1 MIADWA
7 VKNRITVLVLTVLLT
22 IWGFYAYFS
31 VPKEAQP
38 SIKIP
43 NIFVTVIYP
52 GVSPDDV
59 ESLVAQP
66 LEREIQSIS
75 GIKEMRVTA
84 GEGVASLNIQ
94 FEPNVAIEDAYQKVR
109 DRVNIA
115 KPKLPSDIQEPI
127 VREINI
133 SELPVITVNLAA
145 GYSLSKLKDVADKL
159 KDEFEGVP
167 GVLEVELIGALEREM
182 QINVDLAKLQSY
194 NLSFQD
200 VAGAIQGENLTIPGG
215 SVDVDRL
222 NYLVRVNG
230 ELKSEAQLE
239 NLIVKVPEPQGPIA
253 RPSPIYLRDVAE
265 VSYGFKD
272 RTTYSRLRIV
282 HPDEGGIGGT
292 VKSKDGKPLQV
303 ISLQVKKRSGA
314 NIIETVDGLKAKIA
328 TANMPSGTFV
338 VYTGDNS
345 EFVRNLVE
353 ELQNNLVAGIFFVV
367 MALVFFLGIRASM
380 LVAISIP
387 LSMLMSFA
395 VFQIMGLTLNFI
407 VLFSLIIALGLLADN
422 AIVVVENIYRFREM
436 GYEKFEAARLATREV
451 TGPVIYATLTTLAAF
466 FPMLFWPGVIGKFMS
481 YLPLTLI
488 ITLSTS
494 LFVALVMNPVI
505 TAYLVRLD
513 NEPKAIPP
521 KWINYVTIIAVISL
535 TILVLIINWVTVPV
549 LIGMGLLVFAFT
561 RYFLVPVSDLI
572 INKQFPR
579 YLKKYEGWLQVM
591 MQRDYQVK
599 RALLRNTFTLT
610 SFTLG
615 FILLILGS
623 LLNFGEP
630 HYGGFTLAQ
639 VVFMAPAAIIFVIGI
654 LGIFVHTFE
663 IMIRGGYKTLSLSW
677 KTALVMLAVFG
688 IAWLRT
694 DFTKPDATDQL
705 VKTAISLSITPILML
720 LFGFIG
726 IFLKAQRPLILTDN
740 RAIVL
745 NLTFGLFFGIFMIYA
760 IAPTGVAFFPSTDP
774 RLVTVN
780 LEGGIGTNVQTSNKI
795 AQKAETKIER
805 LITKDP
811 LVAENIKNYQT
822 GVGTAGGQAAFFG
835 GGGSPQVS
843 FITINMVDYGDRG
856 ESSKNTL
863 AKLREVVRSIP
874 GALLKFTAPSNGPP
888 TGAPVNIE
896 VSGPDFNEI
905 VRISHDIK
913 LKLSRAS
920 DSKQIDGLVDVRD
933 NLNSGRPEV
942 RVKIDRE
949 RAQQYKLSTGQIAST
964 IRSAING
971 TEASKF
977 RDGEDEYDITVRLR
991 SEDRNA
997 LESIQNLTLPVN
1009 VGGNPNNRRQLPLSA
1024 VASLELGTGF
1034 GSITR
1039 LDGRRVVTVS
1049 GDAAPGYS
1057 GPEVLGKVTT
1067 YLKDYKVKKGY
1078 ALNFTGENKDQ
1089 QESFGFLSIALFM
1102 GVGLIFLLLVMEFRN
1117 VRGPLVIMIGMGLSL
1132 IGVML
1137 GLILT
1142 RSPFGLMTFIALISL
1157 SGLVVNHTIV
1167 LIDFALKREEEGESS
1182 QEAIIEAGVIRTR
1195 PIFLTIITSVIG
1207 LLPLV
1212 FGLNIDFVGLFT
1224 HADPG
1229 FQFGSEN
1236 GQFWLPMNVALISGS
1251 IFSIFLTLYVAPVM
1265 YNAFTSIANRVVGG
1279 FKVKEDAEP
1288 FQPTG
1293 LGGDGASGINLVR
1306 PIQDHSH

>member
-1 MIADWA
+1 
-7 VKNRITVLVLTVLLT
+7 L
-22 IWGFYAYFS
+22 
-31 VPKEAQP
+31 KEK
-38 SIKIP
+38 IK
-43 NIFVTVIYP
+43 
-52 GVSPDDV
+52 
-59 ESLVAQP
+59 
-66 LEREIQSIS
+66 
-75 GIKEMRVTA
+75 
-84 GEGVASLNIQ
+84 
-94 FEPNVAIEDAYQKVR
+94 
-109 DRVNIA
+109 
-115 KPKLPSDIQEPI
+115 
-127 VREINI
+127 
-133 SELPVITVNLAA
+133 
-145 GYSLSKLKDVADKL
+145 
-159 KDEFEGVP
+159 
-167 GVLEVELIGALEREM
+167 
-182 QINVDLAKLQSY
+182 
-194 NLSFQD
+194 
-200 VAGAIQGENLTIPGG
+200 
-215 SVDVDRL
+215 
-222 NYLVRVNG
+222 
-230 ELKSEAQLE
+230 
-239 NLIVKVPEPQGPIA
+239 
-253 RPSPIYLRDVAE
+253 
-265 VSYGFKD
+265 
-272 RTTYSRLRIV
+272 
-282 HPDEGGIGGT
+282 
-292 VKSKDGKPLQV
+292 
-303 ISLQVKKRSGA
+303 
-314 NIIETVDGLKAKIA
+314 
-328 TANMPSGTFV
+328 TANLPNGTFV

-395 VFQIMGLTLNFI
+395 VFQVMGLTLNFI

-521 KWINYVTIIAVISL
+521 KWINYVTYIAIASL
-535 TILVLIINWVTVPV
+535 TILMLIINWVTVPV
-549 LIGMGLLVFAFT
+549 LIGLSLVLFAFT
-561 RYFLVPVSDLI
+561 RYFLVPVSDFI

-579 YLKKYEGWLQVM
+579 YLVKYKEWLELM
-591 MQRDYQVK
+591 MQRDYQV
-599 RALLRNTFTLT
+599 RYALLRNTFTLT

-615 FILLILGS
+615 FILLIVGS
-623 LLNFGEP
+623 LLSIGEP
-630 HYGGFTLAQ
+630 AYGGFTLAQ
-639 VVFMAPAAIIFVIGI
+639 VVFMLPAGVIFTIGV
-654 LGIFVHTFE
+654 LGIFFHTFE
-663 IMIRGGYKTLSLSW
+663 VMIRGGKATIALSW
-677 KTALVMLAVFG
+677 KTAIAMLVVFL
-688 IAWLRT
+688 IAWFRT
-694 DFTKPDATDQL
+694 DFEKPDASVQL
-705 VKTAISLSITPILML
+705 LRTALSLSVAPILML
-720 LFGFIG
+720 IFGIIG
-726 IFLKAQRPLILTDN
+726 LIFKSGRPLILTDN

-745 NLTFGLFFGIFMIYA
+745 NLTFGLFFGIFMVYA

-774 RLVTVN
+774 RQVTVN
-780 LEGGIGTNVQTSNKI
+780 LQGGIGTNVQTSNKM

-805 LITKDP
+805 LIGNDP

-822 GVGTAGGQAAFFG
+822 GVGTAGGQESFFG
-835 GGGSPQVS
+835 GGGSPQNS
-843 FITINMVDYGDRG
+843 FVTINMVDYGDRG

-863 AKLREVVRSIP
+863 TKLRDVVRSIP

-905 VRISHDIK
+905 VRISHDLK
-913 LKLSRAS
+913 FKLSRAAEK
-920 DSKQIDGLVDVRD
+920 KQIDGLVDVRD

-991 SEDRNA
+991 PEDRNA

-1024 VASLELGTGF
+1024 VATLEVGAGL

-1057 GPEVLGKVTT
+1057 GPEVLGKVTAF
-1067 YLKDYKVKKGY
+1067 LADYKVKKGY
-1078 ALNFTGENKDQ
+1078 VLNFTGENKDQ

-1102 GVGLIFLLLVMEFRN
+1102 GIALIFLLLVMEFRN
-1117 VRGPLVIMIGMGLSL
+1117 IRGPLVIMIGMGLSL

-1167 LIDFALKREEEGESS
+1167 LIDFALKREEEGETSL
-1182 QEAIIEAGVIRTR
+1182 EAIIEAG
-1195 PIFLTIITSVIG
+1195 
-1207 LLPLV
+1207 
-1212 FGLNIDFVGLFT
+1212 
-1224 HADPG
+1224 
-1229 FQFGSEN
+1229 
-1236 GQFWLPMNVALISGS
+1236 
-1251 IFSIFLTLYVAPVM
+1251 
-1265 YNAFTSIANRVVGG
+1265 
-1279 FKVKEDAEP
+1279 
-1288 FQPTG
+1288 
-1293 LGGDGASGINLVR
+1293 
-1306 PIQDHSH
+1306 